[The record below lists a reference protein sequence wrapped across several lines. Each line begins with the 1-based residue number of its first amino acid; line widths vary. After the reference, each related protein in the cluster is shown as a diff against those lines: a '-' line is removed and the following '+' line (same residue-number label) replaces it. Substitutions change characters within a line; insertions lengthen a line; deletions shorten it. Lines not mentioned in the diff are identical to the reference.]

1 MAQSVRRGHRPLP
14 ASGGPQ
20 PEVLCQGSRRTRTHP
35 RHLCRP
41 SSVTAPQRPPSHPE
55 RRAPASG
62 RSQPLPA
69 LERGSP
75 PLSSPVTPSL
85 QPPNQYCPQETR
97 TNETRWRQKRDAP
110 RKAHDRGCPG
120 TPRQQRKEQL
130 RACIRT
136 HFLGPTPNRA
146 ALQAQDVCKREI
158 LVFLQRLCEDAK

>member
-1 MAQSVRRGHRPLP
+1 MGQSVRRGHRPLP

-35 RHLCRP
+35 HHLCRL
-41 SSVTAPQRPPSHPE
+41 SSVTAPQRPPSLPE

-75 PLSSPVTPSL
+75 PAFLPSDTVPSTSEPVL
-85 QPPNQYCPQETR
+85 PQETR

-130 RACIRT
+130 RACICT

-158 LVFLQRLCEDAK
+158 LVSLQRVCRDAK